1 MLNANQ
7 LVFGK
12 KSRVSLAIG
21 CIVASGMLIPA
32 GNARAAEWMFSPYI
46 GLGETYTDNAFG
58 TSSDRKDDF
67 ITNLSAGFTIEGV
80 GRRLQLT
87 ASYDLGYDMYAEY
100 SDLNGFTHNLLGSA
114 NAELLEEHLFLDTE
128 IAITQERFSSDGDT
142 SFSDRT
148 TSGDSTRVLNT
159 RISPYYQHDFG
170 GYATGIARYT
180 HSMVTF
186 TDTNSDIAST
196 EPSDTQT
203 NRIDLSLLSG
213 RAFSRTKW
221 AAEAFALDNQVN
233 DGDDFKRATFKGS
246 GQMPINRYV
255 ALLASAGW
263 DEFDGENIDNDQIS
277 GAFYSGGV
285 RLTPGPRTDLSVQVG
300 HRFGGGIVDADLTY
314 LISSEA
320 SLTAG
325 YNVDVA
331 GSGGDAFAN
340 TAVLDTNGRL
350 SNPNY
355 FPGGYTD
362 AITKTKTASLGLTGE
377 KGRNTYSATASYITR
392 DFLSD
397 GTDEEVVSFDGSYSR
412 QLSRRLE
419 WSLLGGYAEIL
430 DSQVTGGKETA
441 YYGQTGVNYQFSAT
455 LIGSL
460 SYGYYNRDAETNVD
474 DLRENTVS
482 ISVRKEF

>member
-12 KSRVSLAIG
+12 KARISLAVG
-21 CIVASGMLIPA
+21 CIVASGMLISSE
-32 GNARAAEWMFSPYI
+32 NARAAEWMFSPYI
-46 GLGETYTDNAFG
+46 GIGETFTDNAFG
-58 TSSDRKDDF
+58 TSADRKDDF

-87 ASYDLGYDMYAEY
+87 AAYDLGYDAYARY
-100 SDLNGFTHNLLGSA
+100 SELNGFTHNLLGSA
-114 NAELLEEHLFLDTE
+114 KTELLEEHLFLDTE

-148 TSGDSTRVLNT
+148 TSSDSTRVLTT

-170 GYATGIARYT
+170 GFATGIARYT
-180 HSMVTF
+180 HSMTTF
-186 TDTNSDIAST
+186 ADTNSDIASD
-196 EPSDTQT
+196 EPSDTYT
-203 NRIDLSLLSG
+203 NRVDLSLLSG
-213 RAFSRTKW
+213 REFARTKW
-221 AAEAFALDNQVN
+221 AAEAFALDNRVN

-246 GQMPINRYV
+246 GQMPINRYI
-255 ALLASAGW
+255 ALLASVGW
-263 DEFDGENIDNDQIS
+263 DEFDGENIDNDAIS
-277 GAFYSGGV
+277 GEFYSAGV

-331 GSGGDAFAN
+331 GSGGDSFAN
-340 TAVLDTNGRL
+340 TSVLDANGRL
-350 SNPNY
+350 VNPNY

-362 AITKTKTASLGLTGE
+362 AITKTKTTSIGLIGE
-377 KGRNTYSATASYITR
+377 KGRNTYSASASYIVR
-392 DFLSD
+392 DFLDD
-397 GTDEEVVSFDGSYSR
+397 GTNEEVVTFDGSYSR

-419 WSLLGGYAEIL
+419 WSLFGGYSQIL
-430 DSQVTGGKETA
+430 DSQVAGGEETTFYGETGI
-441 YYGQTGVNYQFSAT
+441 NYQFTAT
-455 LIGSL
+455 LIGTL
-460 SYGYYNRDAETNVD
+460 AYGYYNSSSDTD
-474 DLRENTVS
+474 GDSLRENTVS

>member
-12 KSRVSLAIG
+12 KSRMSLAVG
-21 CIVASGMLIPA
+21 CVVAGGMLVSS
-32 GNARAAEWMFSPYI
+32 GNAQAAEWMFSPYI
-46 GLGETYTDNAFG
+46 GLSETYTDNAFG

-67 ITNLSAGFTIEGV
+67 ITNVSAGFMIEGV

-87 ASYDLGYDMYAEY
+87 ASYDLGYDIYGRY
-100 SDLNGFTHNLLGSA
+100 SDLNGFTHNLLASA
-114 NAELLEEHLFLDTE
+114 NTELLQEHLFLDTE
-128 IAITQERFSSDGDT
+128 IALTEERFSSDGDT

-148 TSGDSTRVLNT
+148 TSGDSTRVLNA

-170 GYATGIARYT
+170 GFATGVARY
-180 HSMVTF
+180 SYSLVDF
-186 TDTNSDIAST
+186 TDTNSDIASS

-203 NRIDLSLLSG
+203 HRVDLSLLSG
-213 RAFSRTKW
+213 REFARTKW
-221 AAEAFALDNQVN
+221 AAEAFALDNQVKN
-233 DGDDFKRATFKGS
+233 GDDLKRATFKGS

-263 DEFDGENIDNDQIS
+263 DEFDGENIDNEQIS

-314 LISSEA
+314 QISSEA
-320 SLTAG
+320 SLIGG
-325 YNVDVA
+325 YHVDVA
-331 GSGGDAFAN
+331 GSGDSFAN
-340 TAVLDTNGRL
+340 TRVLDTNGRL
-350 SNPNY
+350 VNPNY

-362 AITKTKTASLGLTGE
+362 AITKSKTASLGLTGE
-377 KGRNTYSATASYITR
+377 KGRNTYTAAASYIVR
-392 DFLSD
+392 DFLDD
-397 GTDEEVVSFDGSYSR
+397 GTDEEVVSFDGRYSR

-419 WSLLGGYAEIL
+419 WSLLGGYSEIL
-430 DSQVTGGKETA
+430 DPQVSGGKEKA
-441 YYGQTGVNYQFSAT
+441 YYGQTGINYQFSAS
-455 LIGSL
+455 LIGEL
-460 SYGYYNRDAETNVD
+460 SYGYYNRDSDTDGN

-482 ISVRKEF
+482 VSVRKEF